1 MRDFRAAAEAEERS
15 FLSHTPENFEDGRF
29 YSQRYPW
36 AAQRC
41 VPPAAADHRQRA
53 CAADEQGAVQAIA
66 HPVAHSEC
74 GAAVV
79 NYQTYYPA
87 SLPFACFRFESISQ
101 TRHCHGHWRAAFRAA
116 NSARSHC

>member
-1 MRDFRAAAEAEERS
+1 MRDFRAAAEAQVRS
-15 FLSHTPENFEDGRF
+15 FLSQTPENFEDGRF

-36 AAQRC
+36 AAQHWQRRP
-41 VPPAAADHRQRA
+41 VLAAR
-53 CAADEQGAVQAIA
+53 AADEQGAVQAIA
-66 HPVAHSEC
+66 HPVAHSER

-79 NYQTYYPA
+79 NFQTYYPA